1 MSWEEKRIAYLEEI
15 VAEKDALILRLRQE
29 TLQSNAEVECERS
42 KSSIVITKSFV
53 EDRPIEQPRKH
64 VSFAEI
70 FKLSDEILNMPQDFE
85 VLSRK
90 SALSFKRSDDMQ
102 LNKSLSHVSE
112 VDPDIPITYTELPHP
127 HDPPPPPRAQLPD
140 FYLAHFLLVH

>member
-53 EDRPIEQPRKH
+53 EDRPIE
-64 VSFAEI
+64 
-70 FKLSDEILNMPQDFE
+70 
-85 VLSRK
+85 
-90 SALSFKRSDDMQ
+90 
-102 LNKSLSHVSE
+102 
-112 VDPDIPITYTELPHP
+112 
-127 HDPPPPPRAQLPD
+127 
-140 FYLAHFLLVH
+140 